1 MKNNTV
7 FLISLIILYGF
18 IAILPAGTTGILNG
32 FVLDAQTG
40 EPIPGA
46 NIYLKGT
53 YLGSAADIDGW
64 FYILN
69 IPAGTY
75 DAVMEGLGY
84 QKIER
89 QITIYPEE
97 TTTIQVELTTIFTGP
112 PIIIEV
118 DKPLPVI
125 KETWCRVV
133 VDSFK
138 YPLTDLSGI
147 LSEEELDLLRI
158 PLKEIP
164 IDEPTSDP
172 PVKQAEEKHQLT
184 DISPSQEGTI
194 PTEIQLLPG
203 YPNPFN
209 PRITIPFTLP
219 TELSVTLTVYD
230 NLGRVVKHLLNGKLS
245 AGMHR
250 VHWNGTDDR
259 GNPCASGIYYLR
271 FNAGTVRQVQKL
283 FLIR

>member
-18 IAILPAGTTGILNG
+18 IAILPAGTTGKLNG
-32 FVLDAQTG
+32 FILDAQTG

-53 YLGSAADIDGW
+53 YLGCAADIDGW

-75 DAVMEGLGY
+75 DAVMEGVGY

-89 QITIYPEE
+89 KITIYPEE
-97 TTTIQVELTTIFTGP
+97 TTTLRVELTPLVTHFT
-112 PIIIEV
+112 
-118 DKPLPVI
+118 
-125 KETWCRVV
+125 V
-133 VDSFK
+133 VDESLPIERVPFCSYVIVDPFK
-138 YPLTDLSGI
+138 YPLTDITGI
-147 LSEEELDLLRI
+147 LSGEELASLRI

-209 PRITIPFTLP
+209 SRITIPFTLP

-245 AGMHR
+245 AGTHR